1 MNRISDKNRDAAKWP
16 YFDKLS
22 RIHAAEE
29 CPSLPQDKLAR
40 DDDSS
45 TGDDYIIIM
54 EIIRINEING

>member
-1 MNRISDKNRDAAKWP
+1 M
-16 YFDKLS
+16 YL
-22 RIHAAEE
+22 
-29 CPSLPQDKLAR
+29 LPKEQKDEVCDAR